1 MSPKKEREQEQT
13 PADAPLDVEDLRSR
27 FLGEV
32 FDEYE
37 IVLETAKLVDYAAS
51 CGETAAKYTDPDHAD
66 FQAPPTIASSFQPRA
81 RYPEGFPTFRGLGMD
96 AGKAVAPLLPMRP
109 NVPITART
117 HMHDIYTKT
126 GRSGRMVFFVNR
138 MEFTDADGTL
148 LGSADTSI
156 VIREKPQD

>member
-1 MSPKKEREQEQT
+1 MPSPDE
-13 PADAPLDVEDLRSR
+13 PLDVEALREQ
-27 FLGEV
+27 FLNLV

-37 IVLETAKLVDYAAS
+37 ITLDAQRLADYAKT
-51 CGETAAKYTDPDHAD
+51 CGETASKYIDPTDPD
-66 FQAPPTIASSFQPRA
+66 FQAPPTIASSFQPQS

-96 AGKAVAPLLPMRP
+96 AGKAVAPDQPMRAGA
-109 NVPITART
+109 PITAKT

-138 MEFTDADGTL
+138 MEFSDADGTF

-156 VIREKPQD
+156 VIREKPQE